1 MPILGTDDLN
11 SVYQGTMLEHLV
23 GQELLAVQHQSL
35 SRLNFWARDKKD
47 SSAEI
52 DYIKLFEGKI
62 IPIEVKSGA
71 DGKLKSLQIF
81 MDMAPH
87 NLAVRIYAGELNITN
102 VITPNGKEYYLLNL
116 PYYLTTELEN
126 YLTWFKTQIPE
137 SEQ

>member
-1 MPILGTDDLN
+1 
-11 SVYQGTMLEHLV
+11 
-23 GQELLAVQHQSL
+23 
-35 SRLNFWARDKKD
+35 
-47 SSAEI
+47 
-52 DYIKLFEGKI
+52 
-62 IPIEVKSGA
+62 
-71 DGKLKSLQIF
+71 